1 MEIREIKKNHPRFNS
16 QFNRI
21 RKLAYYQVRK
31 GLLYLSPEGLYGP
44 FLRTRFLENFI
55 ESMRYLYPIF
65 ITEDSFDFSYD
76 IFGRRLTKKDL
87 AQNSLSLNKILS
99 DEKGMASFT
108 NELRLL
114 MKEAATEMRYERA
127 MYYRDLI
134 NSLTYLSY
142 MLFEL
147 PKLYRAKILYKE
159 EGPSGTFYYLIHRG
173 EVFAKS
179 KTSDDLDQ
187 EMDLT
192 REVTPISGEN
202 FEEISLIY
210 AHIRNPE
217 EGQIIAI
224 LSDLQ

>member
-21 RKLAYYQVRK
+21 RKLAYYEVRK

-134 NSLTYLSY
+134 NSL
-142 MLFEL
+142 
-147 PKLYRAKILYKE
+147 
-159 EGPSGTFYYLIHRG
+159 
-173 EVFAKS
+173 
-179 KTSDDLDQ
+179 
-187 EMDLT
+187 
-192 REVTPISGEN
+192 
-202 FEEISLIY
+202 IY